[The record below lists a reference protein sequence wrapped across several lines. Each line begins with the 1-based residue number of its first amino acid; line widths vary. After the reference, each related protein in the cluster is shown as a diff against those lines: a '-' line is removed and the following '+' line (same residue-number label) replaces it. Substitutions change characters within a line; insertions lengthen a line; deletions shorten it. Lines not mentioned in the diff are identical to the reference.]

1 MAGAFGAEIT
11 VNGLNERTKQSGVL
25 MLNPL
30 RRMGAHF
37 TDIPGGVVASIG
49 SDGLHAASVS
59 ASECPEM
66 LPAIMAA
73 ASVADGVTVISD
85 IDSLDTPC
93 YEAVINMKSE
103 LVKLGGEI
111 VIRDGNISVKGKRR
125 IRGGARVTGNGDLVS
140 TMSLLAIAV
149 VCEKALILNEFD
161 EITEKYPGFA
171 DEYKQLGG
179 CVGSFGR

>member
-1 MAGAFGAEIT
+1 M
-11 VNGLNERTKQSGVL
+11 
-25 MLNPL
+25 
-30 RRMGAHF
+30 
-37 TDIPGGVVASIG
+37 
-49 SDGLHAASVS
+49 
-59 ASECPEM
+59 
-66 LPAIMAA
+66 
-73 ASVADGVTVISD
+73 
-85 IDSLDTPC
+85 
-93 YEAVINMKSE
+93 
-103 LVKLGGEI
+103 
-111 VIRDGNISVKGKRR
+111 IRDGNISVKGKRR